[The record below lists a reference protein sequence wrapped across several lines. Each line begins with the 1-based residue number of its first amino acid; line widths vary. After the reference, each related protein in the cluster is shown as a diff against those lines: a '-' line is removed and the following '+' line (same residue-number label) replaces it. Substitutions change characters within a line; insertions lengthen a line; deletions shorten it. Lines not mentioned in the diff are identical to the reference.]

1 MSEEKAVKRDRG
13 IKVKV
18 VRGIWTEE
26 NGKPIKVT
34 VGTEI
39 VLSKAQ
45 VKHYGDAVT
54 RDIDDE
60 D

>member
-1 MSEEKAVKRDRG
+1 MSEDKAVKRDRG

-18 VRGIWTEE
+18 VRGIWMDED
-26 NGKPIKVT
+26 GKPTKVA
-34 VGTEI
+34 VGTEV

-45 VKHYGDAVT
+45 VKHYGNAVT